1 MVKGTQ
7 LVRERQGANV
17 QHVNSEHLVKD
28 GCSVCTLPARSGN
41 PTMQGLGS
49 PKSRLCE
56 LVGIK

>member
-41 PTMQGLGS
+41 PTMQAS
-49 PKSRLCE
+49 QE
-56 LVGIK
+56 